1 LLKFVGADESLA
13 FFEKKG
19 RYVAVYFDTN
29 LVADFSQVEIAQ
41 KLAAL
46 PDKPT
51 KQAFSSS
58 VIELANAA
66 LIEVSPIAASGN
78 RMYTIPEGVVAE
90 AKKAL
95 EWRKK
100 YKRGGTPVGLNTAR
114 TLARGGQ
121 IGIRKVRHIAKYFPR
136 HEVDKKG
143 KGWAPGEDKFPSNGR
158 IAWALW
164 GGDAAW
170 RWSRAI
176 VERENRKAR
185 TAGGY
190 MLPGYE
196 DHLDTYGFGNYDSDV
211 NPFKVAHELDANV
224 GPEFMARVRMDG
236 SGIDRLYKIDIDGTV
251 SIWDD
256 FGWDDLGHVDG
267 DVYYYDQALDD
278 SEDNVEVEHVLIDPS
293 SAVIISAFFQERPFQ
308 PVLLEEI
315 DPEETA
321 LMAEGLAEEDFAMI
335 DRVLTAA
342 GEPKPTGAIDP
353 NDNIDTP
360 AEKAARAAKQPK
372 DALGR
377 FAKVGTKVVI
387 ADDFARG
394 KGEITAINTDDGTVD
409 VLLENGEVVTVPS
422 NTVKGQDEELEGLK
436 VQTRPMGAPLD
447 MSGILGEPR
456 TPSNRPK
463 AHLPGTLPPMTR
475 DELRSM
481 MYNWDSWVIS
491 QRKKFKP
498 LTSAGEPTGKTQTPE
513 TSDIPAKYL
522 ALVSPDDKT
531 AVMDIVAL
539 VPETKETTTPVLYER
554 KDGTWQ
560 RNDQILMD
568 LKSSTPPPVVELDD
582 KEVLNDVLVQ
592 ADQGMTS
599 SAYNFHIF
607 WETVVEPLLAA
618 GGIDRNRGN
627 AETLRRYWTMGK
639 GAAKIRWGTPGDWKR
654 CVRYLTKYMGPR
666 AKGYCQ
672 LRHKDATGIYTG
684 SKFNPGRE
692 NSTDEFLM
700 GELPGENITQATEVT
715 ESDMLIPIV
724 EIMAEPDD
732 LYDDSWEPEDVI
744 CKAMDELAKCL
755 DEEFEALIAA
765 GGLDRNRG
773 NAEALRRYWTRG
785 KGALKIRWGTPGDW
799 TRCVRQLSK
808 YMGPRAKGYCQLRHK
823 EVTGVYT
830 GSKFNVG
837 KKRGRQASASLFAS
851 EQEFDT
857 AIIQRAELAARA
869 ADAREKIGLVA
880 AAPKP
885 AHGARFFIPMLIP
898 EEVESGD
905 GRKFDKGAISM
916 RELPVPLLWQ
926 IKTGQGHDGS
936 VVVGRIDYI
945 ERVDGGMGN
954 AYGVFDS
961 GPYGREAERLVR
973 HGFLRGVSVDLD
985 QFQAKED
992 KKPSKETADDGQ
1004 EYGKDKLTINKARIM
1019 AATIVAKPAF
1029 QECSILI
1036 EESGDQEDIVTPEDG
1051 VYEESLE
1058 TFADVEPIIASGYLE
1073 SDVPVTPPASWFE
1086 NPKLTKPTPLTVDKD
1101 GRIYGHIAAWHVSH
1115 IGLPRSTK
1123 PPRSRSKYAYFHTG
1137 VIHTAEGMD
1146 IPVGQLTLAG
1156 GHAPLNV
1163 DAAAAAKH
1171 YDDTASAV
1179 ADVHMGEDEYGIWC
1193 AGSLRPDV
1201 DELQVRA
1208 LRASA
1213 PSGDWRPI
1221 NGSLELVAVCQ
1232 VNVPG
1237 FPIARAMV
1245 ASGKIMA
1252 LVAAGASELAI
1263 MKSRAVGNL
1272 VAQADMLGQLAASA
1286 PNLKDRVREAKKKMR
1301 EANLE
1306 AITASAAEMR
1316 EKALTAAAVAEL
1328 AKISEEERMA
1338 LAEEGKAMPDGSYP
1352 IRNVDDL
1359 KNAIQAY
1366 GRSKASERKAVRK
1379 HIIKRARKLRQA
1391 DLIPSHWLHADSM
1404 EAAEKVAAM
1413 RAAITAAATG
1423 EFRDYSEE
1431 TREKYAEE
1439 GLALPDGS
1447 FPIENEEDLKRA
1459 IKAHGRAK
1467 DIELAKKHIVKRAK
1481 ALGREDL
1488 IPEEWTSKTAAAYVR
1503 EVVVA
1508 AGPKAEEISETE
1520 LKKLKEAKE
1529 EADKQT
1535 EEEIKAAEEVE
1546 KAKSAPIRDEEGRV
1560 KYISGVNQPRDA
1572 KGKYRK
1578 VLARLKQDLGVA
1590 GLSRALK
1597 RVEEA
1602 ENLDFAGDYAASA
1615 AASSELLGMIDR
1627 LDAQALNP
1635 EALENVRLT
1644 AAELGKTI
1652 ANLPLPFGKEAQKVR
1667 YSDLPAGLKDLIEG
1681 MIDRV
1686 ESKIGK
1692 EDADIATQKLK
1703 SYMSGADLFSQ
1714 GEVQSEM
1721 SKLLRLL
1728 T

>member
-1 LLKFVGADESLA
+1 MLNFVGADDSLA
-13 FFEKKG
+13 FFEKNGK
-19 RYVAVYFDTN
+19 YVGIYFDTN
-29 LVADFSQVEIAQ
+29 LVADFSQVEILE
-41 KLAAL
+41 KLAKL
-46 PDKPT
+46 PEKPA
-51 KQAFSSS
+51 KKAFSDST
-58 VIELANAA
+58 IELAEAA
-66 LIEVSPIAASGN
+66 LVSFDPIVSSGD
-78 RMYTIPEGVVAE
+78 RMYTIPDGAIEE

-95 EWRKK
+95 KWRKEHG
-100 YKRGGTPVGLNTAR
+100 RGGTPVGLNTAR
-114 TLARGGQ
+114 TLAKGGQ

-143 KGWAPGEDKFPSNGR
+143 KGWAPGEDGFPSNGR

-170 RWSRAI
+170 RWARAI
-176 VERENRKAR
+176 VERENRKAK
-185 TAGGY
+185 TASGY
-190 MLPGYE
+190 TLPGYE
-196 DHLDTYGFGNYDSDV
+196 DHLDTYGYGGYDSDV
-211 NPFKVAHELDANV
+211 NPFKIAHELDPNV

-236 SGIDRLYKIDIDGTV
+236 SGIDRLYKVDIDGKV
-251 SIWDD
+251 YIWDE

-278 SEDNVEVEHVLIDPS
+278 PEDNVGYEHVLIDPS
-293 SAVIISAFFQERPFQ
+293 SAVIISAFLQERPFQ
-308 PVLLEEI
+308 PVRLEEI
-315 DPEETA
+315 DPEEA
-321 LMAEGLAEEDFAMI
+321 QLMADGLAEEDFVMI
-335 DRVLTAA
+335 DRVITAA
-342 GEPKPTGAIDP
+342 GINP
-353 NDNIDTP
+353 NDGIDTP
-360 AEKAARAAKQPK
+360 EEKSARSAKQPR
-372 DALGR
+372 DASGK

-387 ADDFARG
+387 SEDYSRG
-394 KGEITAINTDDGTVD
+394 KGEITAINSVDGTVD
-409 VLLENGEVVTVPS
+409 VLLENGKTVSVPANATKELKQKNYEVVDVAPAGT
-422 NTVKGQDEELEGLK
+422 
-436 VQTRPMGAPLD
+436 PLD
-447 MSGILGEPR
+447 VSGILGEPR
-456 TPSNRPK
+456 TPHNMPK
-463 AHLPGTLPPMTR
+463 AQLPGTLPPMSSQ
-475 DELRSM
+475 DIQSM
-481 MYNWDSWVIS
+481 MRNWDAWVVS

-498 LTSAGEPTGKTQTPE
+498 VSAAAAPADEVQTPSS
-513 TSDIPAKYL
+513 SDIPAKYL
-522 ALVSPDDKT
+522 AIVSPEDKR
-531 AVMDIVAL
+531 AVMDVVAL
-539 VPETKETTTPVLYER
+539 VPETKNTTSPVLYQR
-554 KDGTWQ
+554 LDGKWI
-560 RNDQILMD
+560 RNDEILMD
-568 LKSSTPPPVVELDD
+568 LKSPTPPPVVELDD
-582 KEVLNDVLVQ
+582 KKVLNEVLISTDKAMQ
-592 ADQGMTS
+592 ASG
-599 SAYNFHIF
+599 YNFSAF
-607 WETVVEPLLAA
+607 WEAVVEPLLA
-618 GGIDRNRGN
+618 
-627 AETLRRYWTMGK
+627 
-639 GAAKIRWGTPGDWKR
+639 
-654 CVRYLTKYMGPR
+654 
-666 AKGYCQ
+666 Q
-672 LRHKDATGIYTG
+672 
-684 SKFNPGRE
+684 
-692 NSTDEFLM
+692 
-700 GELPGENITQATEVT
+700 
-715 ESDMLIPIV
+715 
-724 EIMAEPDD
+724 
-732 LYDDSWEPEDVI
+732 
-744 CKAMDELAKCL
+744 
-755 DEEFEALIAA
+755 

-837 KKRGRQASASLFAS
+837 KKKGRRASGSLFATETDFNS
-851 EQEFDT
+851 
-857 AIIQRAELAARA
+857 IMIQKAELAAKA
-869 ADAREKIGLVA
+869 ADAREKVGLVA
-880 AAPKP
+880 AAPRAEK
-885 AHGARFFIPMLIP
+885 GSKFFIPMLIP
-898 EEVESGD
+898 EETESGD
-905 GRKFDKGAISM
+905 GRKFRKGSISM

-945 ERVDGGMGN
+945 ERIDGGMGN
-954 AYGVFDS
+954 AYGVFDT

-985 QFQAKED
+985 QFEAKED
-992 KKPSKETADDGQ
+992 KNIKKENADDGQ

-1058 TFADVEPIIASGYLE
+1058 TFADVEPIVASGYLE
-1073 SDVPVTPPASWFE
+1073 SEIPVTPPAAWFE

-1123 PPRSRSKYAYFHTG
+1123 PPRSRSNYAYFHTG
-1137 VIHTAEGMD
+1137 VVGTAEGKD

-1179 ADVHMGEDEYGIWC
+1179 ADIHVGEDQYGIWC
-1193 AGSLRPDV
+1193 AGSLRPNV

-1221 NGSLELVAVCQ
+1221 NGALELVAICQ

-1263 MKSRAVGNL
+1263 MKSRAVSNL
-1272 VAQADMLGQLAASA
+1272 VAHADMLGQLAASA
-1286 PNLKDRVREAKKKMR
+1286 PNLKTRVREAKKKMR

-1306 AITASAAEMR
+1306 ALTASAAEMR
-1316 EKALTAAAVAEL
+1316 EKALIAAAVAEL
-1328 AKISEEERMA
+1328 AKISEEERMD
-1338 LAEEGKAMPDGSYP
+1338 LAKEGKALPDGSYP

-1366 GRSKASERKAVRK
+1366 GRSKSSERKMVRK
-1379 HIIKRARKLRQA
+1379 HIIKRARQLKQA
-1391 DLIPSHWLHADSM
+1391 DMIPSHWLHADSM
-1404 EAAEKVAAM
+1404 EAAEQVAAM
-1413 RAAITAAATG
+1413 RAAITASVSQ
-1423 EFRDYSEE
+1423 FRDYTEE

-1439 GLALPDGS
+1439 GKALPDGS

-1467 DIELAKKHIVKRAK
+1467 DIELAKRHIKKRAR

-1488 IPEEWTSKTAAAYVR
+1488 IPEEWSSKTASAAYIS

-1508 AGPKAEEISETE
+1508 AGPKVEEISDEE
-1520 LKKLKEAKE
+1520 LKELREAKE

-1535 EEEIKAAEEVE
+1535 EEEIEAAEEV
-1546 KAKSAPIRDEEGRV
+1546 KANRGDLPERDEEGRV

-1572 KGKYRK
+1572 KGKYRT

-1615 AASSELLGMIDR
+1615 AASAELLGMLDR
-1627 LDAQALNP
+1627 LDAEALNP
-1635 EALENVRLT
+1635 QALENVRLT

-1667 YSDLPAGLKDLIEG
+1667 FSDLPAGLKDLIEN
-1681 MIDRV
+1681 MITRV
-1686 ESKIGK
+1686 EAKIGK
-1692 EDADIATQKLK
+1692 EDADIATKSLK
-1703 SYMSGADLFSQ
+1703 SYMSGADVYSQ